1 MRRNVRERVQ
11 ELAPFLTFDQD
22 PYIVVGEDG
31 RLYWLMDAFTTA
43 TPTPMRRRYRLGY
56 EPINYVRNSVKILID
71 GFHGATTFYVF
82 DTQDPIIGRLS
93 SGLSRPVPQM
103 HRQWHLHCA
112 SMCAIPS

>member
-1 MRRNVRERVQ
+1 MSRNVRERVR

-22 PYIVVGEDG
+22 PYIVVGRGRPPLLADG
-31 RLYWLMDAFTTA
+31 CLHNGRHLPYA
-43 TPTPMRRRYRLGY
+43 RRYRLGY

-71 GFHGATTFYVF
+71 AFTGATTFYVF
-82 DTQDPIIGRLS
+82 DTQDPSSPHIELS
-93 SGLSRPVPQM
+93 FPPCSQM